1 MSRLPLRHRTRNVV
15 RRTRWLVAAVV
26 GLTAVAAAPA
36 RADLPPELNQD
47 LVAYYP
53 FDETSG
59 TVVNDRSGKGN
70 DASIVNSNTGTVWN
84 NGRGLTLPGGNGGTL
99 PAVRLP
105 DSLLA
110 GLSDVTIAFDVRLS
124 STTQQGQVFSFGRT
138 ADNAGYLS
146 ATPGAGTAPHQ
157 ALLAPLGANPVAQT
171 ATGPTA
177 LAGNTFKH
185 VAVTIKGGDALTPG
199 RMLLYE
205 DGVPVASN
213 QALTL
218 KPSDVASATSFIGRS
233 ANASGQ
239 QFRGRI
245 KDFRIYAKE
254 LTTSQVKALSDDLA
268 PADLAELKAS
278 VDLGDTSAVTRNL
291 TLPSVPG
298 LAWSSSNPAVIT
310 AQGAVT
316 RPPAGQGD
324 GHATLTATFS
334 YRGLTEAKDFPITVK
349 QRVTIPAEQLAAG
362 LVHDYKLGETSGTTL
377 ADSGSAGTA
386 GNATLVNPGK
396 ATLTGAGVTLNPD
409 AYADS
414 LTGAYVDL
422 PDNIT
427 AGMTDMTVDYDIRI
441 DPANVGDHHLW
452 SFGRKTSCDST
463 ASGDYGG
470 SIFGSNTMRIRT
482 GLTSTTPTTGS
493 SVQKAMT
500 YALREGV
507 WKHLTYTQQR
517 NANGTSWTGILYEDG
532 VEIGRT
538 TNLTVPPTVNA
549 AGTNCNYLGRSQS
562 PTFYALR
569 GTLRNFRVYDRSLSE
584 DEAIALA
591 EAPGVAGVRDDAAA
605 IDLGLTSAIV
615 DNINLPRFGSKAGSA
630 ITWTTS
636 DPAVITANGVITRP
650 ALDQPAATATLTA
663 NLTKGL
669 ETTTREIQIT
679 VPAQFH
685 DAESV
690 ARDTDDLT
698 LTALD
703 DIRGN
708 VTLPAQGEWGST
720 ITWSSDSGIIT
731 PTGEVSRPAFGRPDV
746 PVTLTAT
753 ITKGA
758 SAKTKTFQGT
768 VKAMPRKAD
777 PARYFLGYFTG
788 EGLADGEQLR
798 FGLSTGNSALDWVGL
813 LGGKPSLVSQLGD
826 QGLRDPFIIRSH
838 DGDTFYM
845 IATDLNWFNRNRD
858 YQINDSQYIE
868 VFESHDLVSW
878 SPQRHVKVA
887 PDNAGNAF
895 APEAYWD
902 DSIGAYVVFWA
913 QALWSDPVNRTGAGN
928 QQMWYTTTR
937 DFRTFAPAQVWQN
950 PAPQSRIDTTVIKVG
965 DYYYRFT
972 KNEAGNAASDV
983 FSEKNLNL
991 RDTNINNWIPVAPS
1005 IGRSTW
1011 VSNQGYEGPLVF
1023 KANPGDTAC
1032 PQQFYFWADRY
1043 TNGGGYQLS
1052 CSPDIEAPKWDAK
1065 TPSFTNTGTVRH
1077 GTVTPLSLREWN
1089 KIQGIANPDVATT
1102 TDLVLPGTTIKEGDT
1117 LKAIVTAA
1125 DGYETGGRVRFS
1137 AQGWEQT
1144 VYLDHGVGSVTV
1156 PGTLRGGLA
1165 TVKAE
1170 YLGYDFL
1177 TASQE
1182 AEPVTVLQTR
1192 TSVDISVGG
1201 TVPATLSLSL
1211 GAPAD
1216 FGAFVPGVAH
1226 EYTASTTGTVTST
1239 AGDATLTASTARLA
1253 NGAFS
1258 LAQPVT
1264 ITPAKTA
1271 WSGPAANDSFPIV
1284 FRQSIGASEP
1294 LRTGAYSASVT
1305 FTLSTTTP

>member
-1 MSRLPLRHRTRNVV
+1 M
-15 RRTRWLVAAVV
+15 TRWRAIAALAL
-26 GLTAVAAAPA
+26 GLTAVTAAPA
-36 RADLPPELNQD
+36 HAELPPELSQD

-53 FDETSG
+53 FDETAG
-59 TVVNDRSGKGN
+59 TVVNDRSGNGR
-70 DASIVNSNTGTVWN
+70 DAAIVNSNTGTVWN

-99 PAVRLP
+99 PAVKLP

-110 GLSDVTIAFDVRLS
+110 GLSNVTIAFDVRLS
-124 STTQQGQVFSFGRT
+124 STTTQGQVLSFGRT
-138 ADNAGYLS
+138 ADNTGYL
-146 ATPGAGTAPHQ
+146 ALTPGAGTARHQ
-157 ALLAPLGANPVAQT
+157 ALLAGPGANPTAQVT
-171 ATGPTA
+171 TGPTA
-177 LAGNTFKH
+177 LAGNLFKH
-185 VAVTIKGGDALTPG
+185 VALTIKGGDMLTPG
-199 RMLLYE
+199 QMLLYE
-205 DGVPVASN
+205 DGALVASN
-213 QALTL
+213 TALTL
-218 KPSDVASATSFIGRS
+218 RPSDVASATSFIGRS

-245 KDFRIYAKE
+245 KDFRVYSKE
-254 LTTSQVKALSDDLA
+254 LSAAQVKALSDDSA
-268 PADLAELKAS
+268 RGDLDELKAS
-278 VDLGDTSAVTRNL
+278 VDLGDVSALTR
-291 TLPSVPG
+291 TLALPAVPG
-298 LAWSSSNPAVIT
+298 MTWSTSDPSVIT

-316 RPPAGQGD
+316 RPAAGQGD
-324 GHATLTATFS
+324 AHATLTASFS
-334 YRGLTEAKDFPITVK
+334 FRGLTDTRAFPVTVR
-349 QRVTIPAEQLAAG
+349 QRVDLSAEQLAAG
-362 LVHDYKLGETSGTTL
+362 LVHRYKLDETTGTTL
-377 ADSGSAGTA
+377 ADSGSAGAA

-396 ATLTGAGVTLNPD
+396 AALTGAGVALNPD

-414 LTGAYVDL
+414 LAGAYVKL
-422 PDNIT
+422 PDNVT
-427 AGMTDMTVDYDIRI
+427 AGFNELSVDYDVRI
-441 DPANVGDHHLW
+441 DPANVGDHALW
-452 SFGRKTSCDST
+452 SFGRKTTSCDS
-463 ASGDYGG
+463 AANADYAG
-470 SIFGSNTMRIRT
+470 SIFGSNTMRLRT
-482 GLTSTTPTTGS
+482 GLTATTPTTGS
-493 SVQKAMT
+493 SVQRTMT

-507 WKHLTYTQQR
+507 WKHLTYTQQKV
-517 NANGTSWTGILYEDG
+517 GTTWTGILYEDG

-538 TNLTVPPTVNA
+538 TGLTVPPTVNA
-549 AGTNCNYLGRSQS
+549 AGTNCNFLGRAQA
-562 PTFYALR
+562 PTYYALR
-569 GTLRNFRVYDRSLSE
+569 GTLADFRVYDRALSE

-591 EAPGVAGVRDDAAA
+591 QPRGVSGVKDDAAA

-615 DNINLPRFGSKAGSA
+615 DDIVLPKFGAKAGSA

-636 DPAVITANGVITRP
+636 DPSVITAAGVITRP

-663 NLTKGL
+663 KLTKGL
-669 ETTTREIQIT
+669 ETATREIRIT

-685 DAESV
+685 DSESV
-690 ARDTDDLT
+690 ARDSDDLT
-698 LTALD
+698 LAALD

-708 VTLPAQGEWGST
+708 ITLPARGEWGSA
-720 ITWSSDSGIIT
+720 ITWASGAGIIT
-731 PTGEVSRPAFGRPDV
+731 PTGEVSRPAYGRPDV

-753 ITKGA
+753 LTKGA
-758 SAKTKTFQGT
+758 STKTKTFQGI
-768 VKAMPRKAD
+768 VKALPRKQD
-777 PARYFLGYFTG
+777 PERYFLGYFTG

-868 VFESHDLVSW
+868 VFESHDLVNW

-913 QALWSDPVNRTGAGN
+913 QAMWNDPVNRTGAGN

-991 RDTNINNWIPVAPS
+991 RDTNIANWTPVAPS
-1005 IGRSTW
+1005 IGRQTW
-1011 VSNQGYEGPLVF
+1011 VANQGYEGPLVF

-1052 CSPDIEAPKWDAK
+1052 CSPDIEAPKWEAK
-1065 TPSFTNTGTVRH
+1065 TPRFTNTGTVRH
-1077 GTVTPLSLREWN
+1077 GTVTPLALREWN
-1089 KIQGIANPDVATT
+1089 TIQGIANPDVATT
-1102 TDLVLPGTTIKEGDT
+1102 TDLVLPAASIKEGDT
-1117 LKAIVTAA
+1117 LKAIVRAA

-1137 AQGWEQT
+1137 AQGWSET
-1144 VYLDHGVGSVTV
+1144 VYLDHGTAAVTL
-1156 PGTLRGGLA
+1156 PGTLRGGA
-1165 TVKAE
+1165 EAVKAE
-1170 YLGYDFL
+1170 FLGHDVL
-1177 TASQE
+1177 SASQDSE
-1182 AEPVTVLQTR
+1182 TATVLQTR
-1192 TSVDISVGG
+1192 TPVDTTVGG
-1201 TVPATLSLSL
+1201 SVPATLSLAL
-1211 GAPAD
+1211 GAPAT
-1216 FGAFVPGVAH
+1216 FGAFQPGVAR
-1226 EYTASTTGTVTST
+1226 EYSASTTATVTST
-1239 AGDATLTASTARLA
+1239 AGDAALTASAGRLT

-1258 LAQPVT
+1258 LAQPVQV
-1264 ITPAKTA
+1264 TPARTS
-1271 WSGPAANDSFPIV
+1271 WDGPTSNDTFAIA
-1284 FRQSIGASEP
+1284 FKQAIGAAEP
-1294 LRTGAYSASVT
+1294 LRTGSYTVNLT